1 MEGNNGYH
9 MKFSSNNND
18 PNDNMTEEQIQEIL
32 EIDEYK
38 TVDNTVPNFVTD
50 GTSAP
55 DEILKTEILIC
66 EKCLHPNIIGT
77 ESFNRREKELHHIKT
92 DSVTYASLSNFS
104 KLNKLDM
111 NAAIA
116 MLMRIVSNPDVQKM
130 VMGTFS
136 RIPKRKGKKARG
148 DLLLHNENKY

>member
-1 MEGNNGYH
+1 M
-9 MKFSSNNND
+9 SSN
-18 PNDNMTEEQIQEIL
+18 DNLSDEQIQDIL

-38 TVDNTVPNFVTD
+38 TVDNTIPNYVVD
-50 GTSAP
+50 ENAP
-55 DEILKTEILIC
+55 EDILRTEILIC
-66 EKCLHPNIIGT
+66 EKCMHPNIVGT
-77 ESFNRREKELHHIKT
+77 EPFNRREKELHHIKT
-92 DSVTYASLSNFS
+92 DSATYASLLSFS
-104 KLNKLDM
+104 KMNRLDI
-111 NAAIA
+111 NATIA